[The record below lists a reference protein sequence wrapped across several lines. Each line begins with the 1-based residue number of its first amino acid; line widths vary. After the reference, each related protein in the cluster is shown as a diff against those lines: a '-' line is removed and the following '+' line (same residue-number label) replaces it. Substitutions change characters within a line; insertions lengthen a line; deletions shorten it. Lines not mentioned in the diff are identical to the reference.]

1 MTKYTPENEVKII
14 LHTVSQQLIFPSTH
28 MHVLTCQGEQIA
40 TFTIHTLVGF
50 LFTVHTL
57 VGFLFTVHTLVGFLE
72 PLSIV
77 FGW

>member
-14 LHTVSQQLIFPSTH
+14 LHTVSQQLIFSSTH
-28 MHVLTCQGEQIA
+28 MHVHVLTCQGEQIA
-40 TFTIHTLVGF
+40 K
-50 LFTVHTL
+50 FTVR
-57 VGFLFTVHTLVGFLE
+57 TLVGFLE

>member
-28 MHVLTCQGEQIA
+28 MHVLTCQGKQIA
-40 TFTIHTLVGF
+40 K
-50 LFTVHTL
+50 FTVHTL